1 VRFIRQHSKELI
13 QVSDVV
19 DAVALSRRSLYQRFH
34 RVLGRSPNE
43 EIRRVRIEQI
53 ARMLVETDLSVS
65 QIASAFGFSG
75 VAHVARYFRREK
87 SMSPLKYRKKFG
99 RK

>member
-1 VRFIRQHSKELI
+1 MRFIRQNSKEPI

-19 DAVALSRRSLYQRFH
+19 NAVPLSRRSLYQRFR

-43 EIRRVRIEQI
+43 EIRRARVEQI
-53 ARMLVETDLSVS
+53 ARMLVETDLSIS

-75 VAHVARYFRREK
+75 VAHIARYFRREK
-87 SMSPLKYRKKFG
+87 SMSPLEYRKQLG